1 MFGAPRYSK
10 DVVDGI
16 NACDRRYLMG
26 KIYIIGTLNLDDS
39 ESRMNTY
46 SIVYFTSSSLAK

>member
-1 MFGAPRYSK
+1 MFGAPGYSK
-10 DVVDGI
+10 DVVDVI
-16 NACDRRYLMG
+16 NACDRRYLMR

-46 SIVYFTSSSLAK
+46 SIVYFTS